1 MQGTVDDPGAGDLES
16 LRDAQ
21 RWFLETSKA
30 SEEAQQQLLK
40 ITKSLPSVWTGKS
53 ASAFGTAIQN
63 RLRSLTE
70 SKEVTDA
77 VVDGFKKYIDIVEEI
92 KEQAKHLIEDR
103 AAAQLAMSREYLDS
117 TTSPPDDAELARRE
131 CAFTAAQASFETAV
145 SKLATLAERR
155 AEADAAFAKQALGAS
170 SQTWGYLSALPA
182 RTGFKNPKYDANAQS
197 WELFS
202 QFASGKGPRSRF
214 FTDGDSFTEHFRNS
228 PHIKDLRQ
236 NLREKLRDGTLPGSD
251 DEDRRISDHPEVL
264 LGDVITYSNGG
275 EWGNFPEAMLGS
287 YVLSYTVNS
296 IDAQG
301 NAEVTFTATNPMTR
315 DSFTR
320 IPLTGGA
327 HLPWYESLNE
337 ANEQYGTWDNTQQ
350 TIVWTEILRMPQ

>member
-117 TTSPPDDAELARRE
+117 TTSPPDAAELARRE
-131 CAFTAAQASFETAV
+131 RAFTAAQASFETAV

-170 SQTWGYLSALPA
+170 SQTWGYLTPCPPEPVS
-182 RTGFKNPKYDANAQS
+182 RTQNTTRTHNRGSYFLSSRQAKDQGAA
-197 WELFS
+197 FS
-202 QFASGKGPRSRF
+202 PME
-214 FTDGDSFTEHFRNS
+214 THS
-228 PHIKDLRQ
+228 PSIS
-236 NLREKLRDGTLPGSD
+236 EIA
-251 DEDRRISDHPEVL
+251 RIS
-264 LGDVITYSNGG
+264 
-275 EWGNFPEAMLGS
+275 
-287 YVLSYTVNS
+287 
-296 IDAQG
+296 
-301 NAEVTFTATNPMTR
+301 
-315 DSFTR
+315 R
-320 IPLTGGA
+320 ICGK
-327 HLPWYESLNE
+327 
-337 ANEQYGTWDNTQQ
+337 
-350 TIVWTEILRMPQ
+350 I